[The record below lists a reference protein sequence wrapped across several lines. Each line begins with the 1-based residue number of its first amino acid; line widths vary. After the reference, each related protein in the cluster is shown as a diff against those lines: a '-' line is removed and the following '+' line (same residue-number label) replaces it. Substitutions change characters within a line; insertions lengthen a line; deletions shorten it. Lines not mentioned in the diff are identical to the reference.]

1 MGSEAVNSAQI
12 AMLTESDKELKS
24 ILLHNEQKAEA
35 REEKAEVRQA
45 KTDEILNQLLMSQVR
60 SEERRISDK
69 QWQRDVEKHQDL
81 QDAEIIKAKD
91 LATAA
96 QTEAKDA
103 TKQALKN
110 AKWING
116 AVALFTTLVIFAGKA
131 VITAGIKYF
140 GGP

>member
-12 AMLTESDKELKS
+12 AMLIESDRELKG
-24 ILLHNEQKAEA
+24 ILINNEAKAEA
-35 REEKAEVRQA
+35 RQA

-81 QDAEIIKAKD
+81 HDAEIIKAKD

>member
-12 AMLTESDKELKS
+12 AMLIESYRELKG
-24 ILLHNEQKAEA
+24 ILINNEAKAEA
-35 REEKAEVRQA
+35 RQT

-69 QWQRDVEKHQDL
+69 QWQRDIEKHQDL